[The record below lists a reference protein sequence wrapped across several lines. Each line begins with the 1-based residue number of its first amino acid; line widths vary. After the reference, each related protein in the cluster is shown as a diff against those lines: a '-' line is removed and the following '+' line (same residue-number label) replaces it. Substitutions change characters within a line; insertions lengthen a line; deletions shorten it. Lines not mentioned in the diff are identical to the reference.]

1 MLTHFL
7 VLVLNMIFEVQDNQ
21 TVKVELYNSN
31 KSDGKMCH
39 VCTRFIAKEHVHIL
53 RIESI

>member
-7 VLVLNMIFEVQDNQ
+7 VLVLNMIFEVQDNR

-31 KSDGKMCH
+31 KSVEKMCH

-53 RIESI
+53 PIESI